1 MKKYGRGIGF
11 ALCIALLA
19 GANARADE
27 VSYFALDGDLLDS
40 GDGGND
46 GTVVGGA
53 ALAFVEGYDGAE
65 GGALHFNAA
74 DQTLVSLAQTTGLP
88 LNTRPVFSIAM
99 WVRGPVGQRDLRIF
113 SEAST
118 TNGTPLFN
126 LGTHNGAANGALDA
140 YIRPSPARH
149 IYSTTMVFDDTWHHI
164 AWVDDNGQVTLYVD
178 GVADETD
185 FSYVRVA
192 RATNTTTL
200 GGILRANPSHW
211 FTGDLDDVHLYDH
224 ALTQNEVLDLLPF
237 EPFEGCPE
245 EGDTHCEG
253 LEILPPNAE
262 EDVPGL
268 YSVTAEAF
276 DDSGDPIVYT
286 FRAESDDGTVLRSGP
301 ADVEFA
307 DFELG
312 RGTWTISV
320 TVDDDALCRDE
331 AGDASCSEQ
340 VVITCPAVGDT
351 HCDDL
356 LIEGPDGGDTPGTY
370 LVAVQDS
377 FDESG
382 DPISYL
388 FRAQRSD
395 GRTIEIG
402 PQSTPEALLT
412 LGPGDWTIQAI
423 LDDDPSCDD
432 QLPDGVCEQ
441 DLTIEGGEPR
451 MISHWTFDE
460 TLEDS
465 GEEGNHGIFRGGLNL
480 DPIYAEGFDGNPE
493 GAILL
498 NGLDEFVEVNQNS
511 NLPIYAHDS
520 FSIAMWV
527 KGGPQPDY
535 RVWSEASTLD
545 RVPLFNI
552 GTQNLGQTSQVDLYV
567 RAPDTVPLSHRLS
580 AGDGFDNFWHHI
592 AWVDEGGVAT
602 LYIDGIRDATDFTYT
617 RPYMGLNTTT
627 IGGILRATPSH
638 WFAGSIDD
646 VRVFNYAISEDE
658 VLDLIPEPDCE
669 SSGDTHCGGIEIIRP
684 DNGLE
689 GVHTVT
695 AFDAS
700 DDSGDSL
707 IYVFTA
713 ESDEGLRIEV
723 GPQAENV
730 GLLDLSRGEW
740 TITVTVDDN
749 LLCKESAADATCSE
763 ELVVEGAPEIL
774 ITHLEFDE
782 DTLDSQPAE
791 NDGEFIGEPEPVFA
805 PDRDGVPDAAASF
818 DGIDDY
824 VSLQQ
829 NVGLPLTAH
838 TAFSIAMWVRGPVGQ
853 RDMRIFS
860 EGSTT
865 NNTPLF
871 NLGTHNRGANGA
883 LDGYIRGNGGALLN
897 HTYSTSVVFDDT
909 WHHIAWSDNNGRV
922 VLYVDGVAD
931 GTDFSYTRAPMDV
944 NTTTIGGILRATP
957 SYHWRGEIDEVRLY
971 NYALSEEDVAGI
983 LEPGGVVAEICD
995 NNRDDDLDGQ
1005 VDCDDS
1011 DCARHNACQA
1021 EICGNGEDD
1030 DGDGAA
1036 DCDDSDCEAEEAC
1049 QVVPAGPLFVRADAD
1064 DNGAVQL
1071 TDGIFILNF
1080 LFIGGAA
1087 PTCGDAAD
1095 ADDNGA
1101 LQLTDGIFILNF
1113 LFLGG
1118 APPPTPGLDCGE
1130 DPVDPDDTLGCE
1142 NFNGCA

>member
-1 MKKYGRGIGF
+1 MDRRGRGSVFGF
-11 ALCIALLA
+11 CIALLV
-19 GANARADE
+19 GASARADE
-27 VSYFALDGDLLDS
+27 VSYFALDGDLLDPV
-40 GDGGND
+40 GGND
-46 GTVVGGA
+46 GTVVGGG
-53 ALAFVEGYDGAE
+53 ALAFVEGYDGTE
-65 GGALHFNAA
+65 GGALQFNAG
-74 DQTLVSLAQTTGLP
+74 DRTLVSLAQNTSLP
-88 LNTRPVFSIAM
+88 LTTQPEFSIAM
-99 WVRGPVGQRDLRIF
+99 WVRGPIGQRDLRIF

-140 YIRPSPARH
+140 YIRPGSPARH
-149 IYSTTMVFDDTWHHI
+149 VYSTTMVFDESWHHI
-164 AWVDDNGQVTLYVD
+164 AWVDTNGQVVLYVD

-185 FSYVRVA
+185 FSYPRVG
-192 RATNTTTL
+192 RTTNTTTL
-200 GGILRANPSHW
+200 GGILRADPSHW
-211 FTGDLDDVHLYDH
+211 FTGALDDVRLYDH

-253 LEILPPNAE
+253 LEILPPDGE

-312 RGTWTISV
+312 RGVWTISV
-320 TVDDDALCRDE
+320 TVDDDVLCRDE

-340 VVITCPAVGDT
+340 VIITCPAVGDT

-356 LIEGPDGGDTPGTY
+356 LIEGPGGGDTPGTY
-370 LVAVQDS
+370 MVVVQDS

-382 DPISYL
+382 DIISYL

-395 GRTIEIG
+395 GHVIEIG
-402 PQSTPEALLT
+402 PQATPEALLT

-423 LDDDPSCDD
+423 LDDDPTCDD
-432 QLPDGVCEQ
+432 QLPDGICEQ
-441 DLTIEGGEPR
+441 DLTIEGGDPR

-465 GEEGNHGIFRGGLNL
+465 GEEGNHGVFRGGLNL
-480 DPIYAEGFDGNPE
+480 DPTYTEGFDGNPE

-498 NGLDEFVEVNQNS
+498 NGLDEFVEVTQNS
-511 NLPIYAHDS
+511 NLPIYVHDS

-552 GTQNLGQTSQVDLYV
+552 GTQFRGQTSQVDLYI
-567 RAPDTVPLSHRLS
+567 RAQGVVPLSHRLS
-580 AGDGFDNFWHHI
+580 AGDAFDDFWHHI
-592 AWVDEGGVAT
+592 VWVDEGGVAT
-602 LYIDGIRDATDFTYT
+602 LYIDGIRDGTDFSYT

-627 IGGILRATPSH
+627 IGGILRATASH

-658 VLDLIPEPDCE
+658 VLDLIPEPGCE
-669 SSGDTHCGGIEIIRP
+669 SSGDTHCGSIEIIRP
-684 DNGLE
+684 DTGLE

-695 AFDAS
+695 VLDAS
-700 DDSGDSL
+700 DDSGDPL
-707 IYVFTA
+707 IYLFTA
-713 ESDEGLRIEV
+713 ESEDGRRVEV
-723 GPQAENV
+723 GPQVENV
-730 GLLDLSRGEW
+730 GFLDLSRGNW
-740 TITVTVDDN
+740 TITVEVDDD
-749 LLCKESAADATCSE
+749 LLCKLSAPDSTCSQD
-763 ELVVEGAPEIL
+763 LVVEGAPEIL

-805 PDRDGVPDAAASF
+805 PDREGVPDAAVSF

-829 NVGLPLTAH
+829 NAGLPLTAH
-838 TAFSIAMWVRGPVGQ
+838 SAFSIAMWVRGPSGQ
-853 RDMRIFS
+853 RDKRIFS

-871 NLGTHNRGANGA
+871 NLGTHNTGANGA

-957 SYHWRGEIDEVRLY
+957 SYHWRGEIDDVRLY

-1011 DCARHNACQA
+1011 DC
-1021 EICGNGEDD
+1021 ED
-1030 DGDGAA
+1030 
-1036 DCDDSDCEAEEAC
+1036 EEAC

-1118 APPPTPGLDCGE
+1118 ASPPAPGLDCGE
-1130 DPVDPDDTLGCE
+1130 DPADPNDALGCE
-1142 NFNGCA
+1142 TFNGCA

>member
-1 MKKYGRGIGF
+1 MEKYGRGIGF
-11 ALCIALLA
+11 AFCIALLA
-19 GANARADE
+19 GTGVRAGE
-27 VSYFALDGDLLDS
+27 VAHLALDGNLLDPV
-40 GDGGND
+40 GGND
-46 GTVVGGA
+46 GSVHGGGA
-53 ALAFVEGYDGAE
+53 VDFVEGHDGTE
-65 GGALHFNAA
+65 GGAVRFV
-74 DQTLVSLAQTTGLP
+74 DGDGTLVRLAQTTGLP
-88 LNTRPVFSIAM
+88 LNTQPAFSVAM
-99 WVRGPVGQRDLRIF
+99 WVRGPVQRDKRIF
-113 SEAST
+113 SEGST

-126 LGTHNGAANGALDA
+126 LGTHNTGANGTFDA

-149 IYSTTMVFDDTWHHI
+149 IYSTTTVFDDTWHHI

-178 GVADETD
+178 GVADGTD
-185 FSYVRVA
+185 FSYTRVA
-192 RATNTTTL
+192 RATDTTTI
-200 GGILRANPSHW
+200 GGILRSSVCCE
-211 FTGDLDDVHLYDH
+211 FTGDIDDVHLYDH
-224 ALTQNEVLDLLPF
+224 ALSQNEVLDLLPF
-237 EPFEGCPE
+237 EPFEGCPK

-253 LEILPPNAE
+253 LEVSSPDGGNL
-262 EDVPGL
+262 VGL
-268 YSVTAEAF
+268 YSVEAAAF

-286 FRAESDDGTVLRSGP
+286 FRAESDAGRVLRSGP
-301 ADVEFA
+301 AEVEFA
-307 DFELG
+307 DFQLDQ
-312 RGTWTISV
+312 GTWTISV

-331 AGDASCSEQ
+331 AADASCSEQ
-340 VVITCPAVGDT
+340 VVVGCPEAGDT

-356 LIEGPDGGDTPGTY
+356 LIEGPAGGDTPGTY
-370 LVAVQDS
+370 MVVVQDS

-402 PQSTPEALLT
+402 PQSIPEALLT

-432 QLPDGVCEQ
+432 QLPNAICEQ

-465 GEEGNHGIFRGGLNL
+465 GEEGNHGIFRGGVNL
-480 DPIYAEGFDGNPE
+480 DPTYAEGFDGNPE

-498 NGLDEFVEVNQNS
+498 NGLDEFVEVSQNS
-511 NLPIYAHDS
+511 NLPIYVHDS

-535 RVWSEASTLD
+535 RVWSEASTLSG
-545 RVPLFNI
+545 VPLFNI
-552 GTQNLGQTSQVDLYV
+552 GTQFRGQTSQVDLYV
-567 RAPDTVPLSHRLS
+567 RAQGTVPLSHRLS

-602 LYIDGIRDATDFTYT
+602 LYIDGVRDAADFSYT
-617 RPYMGLNTTT
+617 RPYMGLDTTT
-627 IGGILRATPSH
+627 IGGILRASPSH

-658 VLDLIPEPDCE
+658 VLDLIPEPECE
-669 SSGDTHCGGIEIIRP
+669 SSGDTHCGGIKIIRP

-700 DDSGDSL
+700 DDSGDLL
-707 IYVFTA
+707 IYLFTA
-713 ESDEGLRIEV
+713 ESDDGLRIEV

-730 GLLDLSRGEW
+730 GLLDLSRGNW
-740 TITVTVDDN
+740 TITVEVDDD
-749 LLCKESAADATCSE
+749 LLCKESAPDATCSE
-763 ELVVEGAPEIL
+763 DLVVEGAPEIL
-774 ITHLEFDE
+774 VTHLEFDG
-782 DTLDSQPAE
+782 DTIDQQPSE

-805 PDRDGVPDAAASF
+805 PDRNGDAGAAASF

-829 NVGLPLTAH
+829 NAGLPLTAH
-838 TAFSIAMWVRGPVGQ
+838 NAFTIAMWVRGPVGQ

-865 NNTPLF
+865 SNTPLF
-871 NLGTHNRGANGA
+871 NLGTHNQGANGA
-883 LDGYIRGNGGALLN
+883 LDAYIRDNGGARLN
-897 HTYSTSVVFDDT
+897 HTYSTSMVFDDT
-909 WHHIAWSDNNGRV
+909 WHHIAWVDNNGQV
-922 VLYVDGVAD
+922 VLYVDGVVD
-931 GTDFSYTRAPMDV
+931 GTNFSYTRGPMDV
-944 NTTTIGGILRATP
+944 NTTTIGGILRANP
-957 SYHWRGEIDEVRLY
+957 SHHWRGEIDDVRLY
-971 NYALSEEDVAGI
+971 NYALREEEVAEI
-983 LEPGGVVAEICD
+983 FEPGGVVAEICD

-1011 DCARHNACQA
+1011 DC
-1021 EICGNGEDD
+1021 ED
-1030 DGDGAA
+1030 
-1036 DCDDSDCEAEEAC
+1036 EEAC

-1118 APPPTPGLDCGE
+1118 ASPPAPGLDCGE
-1130 DPVDPDDTLGCE
+1130 DPADPNDALGCE
-1142 NFNGCA
+1142 TFNGCA